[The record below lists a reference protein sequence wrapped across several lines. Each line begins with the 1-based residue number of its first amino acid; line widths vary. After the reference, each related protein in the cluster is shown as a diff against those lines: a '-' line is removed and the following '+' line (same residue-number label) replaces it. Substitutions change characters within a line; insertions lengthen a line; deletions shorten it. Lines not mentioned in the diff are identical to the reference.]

1 VDHVATVRQARQGAV
16 PDPVDAALACEKAG
30 ADSIVAHLREDRRH
44 IQDHDVARLRKRLR
58 VPLNLEMGLSSDVV
72 AVALRIGPRQ
82 VTLVPEKR
90 QELTTEGGLDVAGQQ
105 EKIRRAVRRF
115 QDRGIAVSLFIDPD
129 LLQVAASCRAG
140 APMVEFHTG
149 RYAHAVRKGHELRH
163 LVAAARAARR
173 EGLAVAA
180 GHGLNLENVRAVAG
194 IPEIEELNIGHS
206 IVSRALLV
214 GIGPAVRAMKEL
226 MNAARRD

>member
-1 VDHVATVRQARQGAV
+1 VDHVATVRQARLGAV
-16 PDPVDAALACEKAG
+16 PDPVEAAQACEKAG
-30 ADSIVAHLREDRRH
+30 ADSIVVHLREDRRH
-44 IQDHDVARLRKRLR
+44 IQDHDVARLRKALR

-82 VTLVPEKR
+82 VTFVPEKR
-90 QELTTEGGLDVAGQQ
+90 QELTTEGGLDVAGQL

-115 QDRGIAVSLFIDPD
+115 QDRGIPVSLFIDPD
-129 LLQVAASCRAG
+129 LLQVAAARRAG
-140 APMVEFHTG
+140 APLVEFHTG

-173 EGLAVAA
+173 EGLSVAA
-180 GHGLNLENVRAVAG
+180 GHGLNLENVRAVAA
-194 IPEIEELNIGHS
+194 IPEVEELNIGHS
-206 IVSRALLV
+206 IVSHSLLV
-214 GIGPAVRAMKEL
+214 GLGPAVRAMKER